1 VTREQVGSIKSS
13 NILCNVKILLL
24 TLFFLSLAAGTLMAG
39 TPEKA
44 LDKLSDN
51 RFKQRLKPLG
61 AGKMTLGGSHYSPRG
76 EGTVTAGTPAKVNL
90 NVQYTYEEDDM
101 EAHKNAFQKAS
112 EKLFNSTDG
121 QMQFDKIYVYD
132 KDAPR
137 DKMDVLIQDN
147 NDGASANP
155 GGMGKAGWHIWISQ
169 THKSTSGA
177 ALGQFGIV
185 HEWGHYGFKL
195 YDEYFKSDGT
205 DAYCISTTSEV
216 TCIMDGGTKVTP
228 RNKRTE
234 FCHKNN
240 HIADNKQHSKHGES
254 CWEHLVPYCKSTYNI
269 TLTETTGTSTEMPG
283 GHSNIDWIIMG
294 TNLSQV
300 ICIDRSGSMDG
311 SPISLAK
318 QAGKLFVDLVEKE
331 KKEFIAVTSFA
342 SGASTDYSLTEVTND
357 GVKSSAKSAIGGLSS
372 SGDTAIG
379 MGLSNSLAELQT
391 LPEGE
396 SAKECIILLS
406 DGDHNSGP
414 DPSTVVPSL
423 VTRKAAVYT
432 VGLGNDVNVGL
443 LQGIAADTGGKYYH
457 ASSAGQLQR
466 IFTDISAELENEE
479 TAEETEGEL
488 TPGGNEQTDITVD
501 SFSTQMTFMLRW
513 DDGDFDLK
521 LLKPDLSTEINSSNY
536 NSYNEV
542 EYVKSTEG
550 KYAFFRVGG
559 TTLAQGKWRMI
570 VEADGTNT
578 ADVSYST
585 QVLAN
590 ANDVEFTVL
599 SSQDEYTYPETPVIT
614 ASVIAGYRVVGANVS
629 GIVTRPNGSTK
640 EITLFDD
647 GNSDDHGDD
656 LLNDG
661 VYSNRFG
668 DFQPSGNGV
677 YSFKITVQNENGI
690 SAAPDEQVASYTP
703 RSIAPF
709 TRKSAAYLQIAG
721 LPENVPPTRPVNT
734 APGNGSLQVPL
745 IPILGASDF
754 SDENA
759 TDTHKSSEWRISDTA
774 SDYSSPAWTQS
785 STTSLT
791 SISVPVDSLMHS
803 KTYYW
808 QVRYQD
814 SSDNWSLWS
823 EESSFTTQ
831 IGEISSVTGG
841 GGCFIA
847 TAAFGSPQEPHVG
860 VLRQFRDRYLQ
871 TNGIGRMLVRIYYRF
886 SPKYASI
893 ISGNERLKTIV
904 RFVLMPL
911 ILFAVLSLKFGPA
924 IWLFA
929 LAMFAGFVLLLLRF
943 RGHRR
948 QAKAAVLVSFMAAGL
963 LVSISP
969 TSAMDFNHC
978 KVAVGEQDLVFTPST
993 RTLSPQKF
1001 QLDYV
1006 FIYADKPAEAI
1017 VGGVQRQL
1025 SKYQLI
1031 SSLSLTYGA
1040 SRHFQLSLTF
1050 PYLFYQDSAI
1060 PEYAFPIDSSGF
1072 GNIIISAKYRFRGGT
1087 DRYGIAVAPFISLDT
1102 GDVTT
1107 LISAKSARG
1116 GMKFIFDRNWADRT
1130 VLALNLGWS
1139 HQAKE
1144 KLGQITVGDSFLFG
1158 VGVSHRCA
1166 ESSVYFTTEICGR
1179 NEGGFFSE
1187 DEKTPVEVL
1196 FSMGVRKGGARL
1208 ILGCGKGI
1216 TTGYGTSNFR
1226 LFSGLRAEF

>member
-1 VTREQVGSIKSS
+1 MGPIRSS
-13 NILCNVKILLL
+13 DILRNVKILLL
-24 TLFFLSLAAGTLMAG
+24 TLFFLSIAAGTLVSGA
-39 TPEKA
+39 PEKA
-44 LDKLSDN
+44 LNKLSDD
-51 RFKQRLKPLG
+51 RFERRLKPLG
-61 AGKMTLGGSHYSPRG
+61 RGKMTLSGSHYSPRG

-112 EKLFNSTDG
+112 EKLYNSTEG
-121 QMQFDKIYVYD
+121 QMQFDKIYVYE

-169 THKSTSGA
+169 THKSTSGS
-177 ALGQFGIV
+177 ALGQFGII

-195 YDEYFKSDGT
+195 YDEYFKSGGT

-216 TCIMDGGTKVTP
+216 TCIMDGGTKVSP
-228 RNKRTE
+228 NNKRTE
-234 FCHKNN
+234 FCHENN
-240 HIADNKQHSKHGES
+240 HIADNEQHSKHSES
-254 CWEHLVPYCKSTYNI
+254 CWEHLVPYCKTKYGI
-269 TLTETTGTSTEMPG
+269 TLTKTTGTSTEMPG
-283 GHSNIDWIIMG
+283 GHSNIEWIIMG
-294 TNLSQV
+294 NNLSQV

-331 KKEFIAVTSFA
+331 KKEYIAVTSFA
-342 SGASTDYSLTEVTND
+342 SGASTDYSLTEVTAD
-357 GVKSSAKSAIGGLSS
+357 SVKSSAKSAIGGLSA

-432 VGLGNDVNVGL
+432 VGLGNDVNMGL
-443 LQGIAADTGGKYYH
+443 LQGIASDTGGKYYH
-457 ASSAGQLQR
+457 ASSASQLQR

-488 TPGGNEQTDITVD
+488 TPGSNEETDITID

-521 LLKPDLSTEINSSNY
+521 LLKPDLSTEVNSSNY
-536 NSYNEV
+536 GSFGGV
-542 EYVKSTEG
+542 EYVKSADG
-550 KYAFFRVGG
+550 NYAFFRVA
-559 TTLAQGKWRMI
+559 TPTLSQGQWRMI
-570 VEADGTNT
+570 VEADGANS
-578 ADVSYST
+578 AGVAYST
-585 QVLAN
+585 QILAD
-590 ANDVEFTVL
+590 ANDIEFTVA
-599 SSQDEYTYPETPVIT
+599 SSQDQYTYPEIPVIE
-614 ASVIAGYRVVGANVS
+614 ASVIAEYRVVGANVT

-640 EITLFDD
+640 EITLYDD
-647 GNSDDHGDD
+647 GNEADHGDD
-656 LLNDG
+656 RPNDG
-661 VYSNRFG
+661 LYSNRFG

-677 YSFKITVQNENGI
+677 YSFKISVQNENGI
-690 SAAPDEQVASYTP
+690 SATPDEHVTSYTP

-709 TRKSAAYLQIAG
+709 TRKSATYLLITG
-721 LPENVPPTRPVNT
+721 LPENVPPARPTNT

-745 IPILGASDF
+745 NPILGASGF

-774 SDYSSPAWTQS
+774 SDYSSPAWTQAS
-785 STTSLT
+785 STSLT

-814 SSDNWSLWS
+814 SGDNWSLWS

-831 IGEISSVTGG
+831 IGEISSVKGG

-847 TAAFGSPQEPHVG
+847 TAAFGSPQEHHVD

-871 TNGIGRMLVRIYYRF
+871 TNGIGRSLVRIYYHF

-904 RFVLMPL
+904 RFLLMPL
-911 ILFAVLSLKFGPA
+911 FLFAALSLKFGPPV
-924 IWLFA
+924 WLFA
-929 LAMFAGFVLLLLRF
+929 LVLSAGMVVLLIHF
-943 RGHRR
+943 RWRR
-948 QAKAAVLVSFMAAGL
+948 KQTKAAFLIGLLVAGL

-978 KVAVGEQDLVFTPST
+978 KVAVGEQDLVFTPSA
-993 RTLSPQKF
+993 RTLSPQQF

-1006 FIYADKPAEAI
+1006 FIYADKPAEAV

-1060 PEYAFPIDSSGF
+1060 PEYAYPIDSNGF

-1130 VLALNLGWS
+1130 VLALNIGWS

-1144 KLGQITVGDSFLFG
+1144 TLGQITVGDSFLFG
-1158 VGVSHRCA
+1158 AGVSHRCA
-1166 ESSVYFTTEICGR
+1166 KSSVYFTTEICGR

-1187 DEKTPVEVL
+1187 DEKNPVEVL
-1196 FSMGVRKGGARL
+1196 FSMGVRKGAARI
-1208 ILGCGKGI
+1208 ILGGGKGI
-1216 TTGYGTSNFR
+1216 TSGYGTSNFR
-1226 LFSGLRAEF
+1226 LFSGIRAEF